1 MLSKTREWIQNKD
14 IANDYA
20 KLFPLVT
27 NKHTA
32 IELDRA
38 TKFLHSAGIR
48 VPDSSSKDFPTLII
62 ALLAQV
68 KLTCVSKLANLHSS
82 ESLYKTNTDMVVD
95 NVKHDLI
102 NAYEKELQYY
112 SPAYD
117 VIGLH
122 VLLSLMNN
130 VDIKT
135 AFSTAN
141 IFVNEYFGIEKK
153 DKKMIPIDL
162 QGHRIDIVSDYAEE
176 IDDEAVADVLLR
188 CGINGRIVVHVI
200 SPFEERMTRMK
211 LVTGFGKLG
220 SNSIVF
226 RKRQLEVTFVPI
238 GTYGPSGIRFLLWQ
252 APVGVDWLSTI
263 PADALIVA
271 TGDGASVNFKLLG
284 SNSDAIFS
292 RFKKLQCVPAKLT
305 RKIPFPRPM
314 IAHLEL
320 HARNLTVKFAF
331 SMISNIAPLSTIIRV
346 NCANA
351 EDQYVRWLKM
361 RNNSS
366 S

>member
-20 KLFPLVT
+20 KLFPLVS

-32 IELDRA
+32 FELDSA
-38 TKFLHSAGIR
+38 TRFLQSAGIH

-68 KLTCVSKLANLHSS
+68 KLTCVSQLAKLHSS
-82 ESLYKTNTDMVVD
+82 ESLYKTNADMVED
-95 NVKHDLI
+95 NVKREI
-102 NAYEKELQYY
+102 RTAYEQRLQYY

-117 VIGLH
+117 VVGLH

-135 AFSTAN
+135 AFSTAT
-141 IFVNEYFGIEKK
+141 IFVKDYFGIEKN
-153 DKKMIPIDL
+153 DKKITPIDL
-162 QGHRIDIVSDYAEE
+162 HGHRIDIVSDYAEE

-188 CGINGRIVVHVI
+188 CGRNGRIVVHVI
-200 SPFEERMTRMK
+200 PPFEVRMTKMK

-226 RKRQLEVTFVPI
+226 RERQLEVTFVPI

-252 APVGVDWLSTI
+252 APVGEDWLSTI

-284 SNSDAIFS
+284 SSSDAILS
-292 RFKKLQCVPAKLT
+292 RFKNLQCVPAKLT

-314 IAHLEL
+314 IAHLEK

-331 SMISNIAPLSTIIRV
+331 SMIPNIAPLSTIIRV

-361 RNNSS
+361 CDNSIS
-366 S
+366 